1 MIINTHTDDQDLDGP
16 EIVTCPNQSATAIA
30 PVPVA
35 NCHSLI
41 EPLERSLQNARTFEE
56 VKEYRDQAESLRVL
70 MRNRNTS
77 LEDQN
82 KATTVKIRAERR
94 LGNELSA
101 LQKAKGG
108 GDRRSDHRSHD
119 ATGGLPTLADLG
131 IRRHNLRAGRL
142 WRLFRRTI
150 SSDTSSRSITAG
162 KSLRPLR

>member
-108 GDRRSDHRSHD
+108 GDRRSD
-119 ATGGLPTLADLG
+119 ATLP
-131 IRRHNLRAGRL
+131 ISVAGSAP
-142 WRLFRRTI
+142 I
-150 SSDTSSRSITAG
+150 VD
-162 KSLRPLR
+162 